1 MINSIVSGSLKR
13 YLTGLYADLLNT
25 AKDINNL
32 RNTLKNLRGMQK
44 RSNLGLMKSVV
55 AEDIYVFTEMVGCGK
70 IGKVALD
77 SFKWHHPHTI
87 VHVYGTPEDF
97 AWIEPSPNLVFHDLN
112 AQQEILNK
120 FNSGHLGTATLWANI
135 IKSSNAK
142 YLIHFDSDVVFRAP
156 VINEISAFLN
166 SGYDLVGP
174 MRNYKCN
181 PQRIFGIRHLPDV
194 TQTLCFGFN
203 RERITNWNMPT
214 LTKMV
219 QGVYCPFGHNVI
231 DFFDPI
237 CFDIIEN
244 GGSVFIL
251 NGDDYGG
258 FDSSGGRIN
267 KYTELNS
274 LIDFGDKLAH
284 FSAVGS
290 GMYYYTNSKHINS
303 SVPRTYIDYA
313 LEKYAIFCKIFYG
326 EDIGVEYDR
335 SKYDPLLKVDNWF
348 GRSIKA
354 QANHVID

>member
-1 MINSIVSGSLKR
+1 MNNFTRYLNNKCNAMVGLLKEANHIRKLLKNSGSYQR
-13 YLTGLYADLLNT
+13 
-25 AKDINNL
+25 
-32 RNTLKNLRGMQK
+32 RGQ
-44 RSNLGLMKSVV
+44 LALMSSDGS
-55 AEDIYVFTEMVGCGK
+55 ESPYVYTEMIGCGK
-70 IGKVALD
+70 IAKVALD
-77 SFKWHHPHTI
+77 SFVLHHPDT
-87 VHVYGTPEDF
+87 VVNLYGTQEDF
-97 AWIEPSPNLVFHDLN
+97 AWIEPTPNIVFHDLN
-112 AQQEILNK
+112 TQPEILEK
-120 FNSGHLGTATLWANI
+120 FKSGHLGTASLWAHI
-135 IKSSNAK
+135 IKTVNKK

-156 VINEISAFLN
+156 VIDEISVLLN

-174 MRNYKCN
+174 MRNYRCN
-181 PQRIFGIRHLPDV
+181 PQRILGIRHLPDV

-203 RERITNWNMPT
+203 REMITGWNMPT

-237 CFDIIEN
+237 SFDIIEN

-258 FDSSGGRIN
+258 FDSLGGRIN

-290 GMYYYTNSKHINS
+290 GMYYYNNAENINK
-303 SVPRTYIDYA
+303 SVPRSYIDYA

-326 EDIGVEYDR
+326 EDIGVTYDR
-335 SKYDPLLKVDNWF
+335 SKYNPLLKVDNWF